1 MSGLRHRK
9 QNVPDTWVLCLLK
22 IRKDLSRH
30 ELYFFPNSLLR
41 CSLPCSH
48 YSLPCVRSLV
58 RALTSSSRSWLCAIK
73 SPCCSARRKSARDL
87 RQRIV
92 SSGSHYPASGAVG
105 ARRWCLSSPK
115 RLSPG
120 IAKASACFGL
130 GTYGAANAEGRRSR
144 ARFGTCRFKRWKW
157 GESWQYPRSVDFTTA
172 TNDEPHEPRR
182 SPLFMVPIKRPSGCA
197 LPPLCTINSCNASTE
212 A

>member
-22 IRKDLSRH
+22 IWKDLNRH

-92 SSGSHYPASGAVG
+92 SSGSRYPASGRWHSTLG
-105 ARRWCLSSPK
+105 ACQARNGCGL
-115 RLSPG
+115 
-120 IAKASACFGL
+120 ASQ
-130 GTYGAANAEGRRSR
+130 R
-144 ARFGTCRFKRWKW
+144 
-157 GESWQYPRSVDFTTA
+157 
-172 TNDEPHEPRR
+172 
-182 SPLFMVPIKRPSGCA
+182 
-197 LPPLCTINSCNASTE
+197 LPPVLDLEGT
-212 A
+212 

>member
-1 MSGLRHRK
+1 MNARVKRRDKWLVIKDLGLAIGMNLLTPWGK
-9 QNVPDTWVLCLLK
+9 ESLLNVCRGPLQYKSRTLGEKNTSPWMKCQDKRYCLTLHVCLLK

-30 ELYFFPNSLLR
+30 GLYFFPNSLLR

-58 RALTSSSRSWLCAIK
+58 RALTSSSRSWRCAIK
-73 SPCCSARRKSARDL
+73 SPCCSALRKSARDS

-92 SSGSHYPASGAVG
+92 CSGSRYPASGALG

-130 GTYGAANAEGRRSR
+130 GRYGTANAEGRRSR
-144 ARFGTCRFKRWKW
+144 ARFGT
-157 GESWQYPRSVDFTTA
+157 
-172 TNDEPHEPRR
+172 
-182 SPLFMVPIKRPSGCA
+182 
-197 LPPLCTINSCNASTE
+197 
-212 A
+212 

>member
-1 MSGLRHRK
+1 MHRGGVA
-9 QNVPDTWVLCLLK
+9 VPGALCLLK
-22 IRKDLSRH
+22 IRKDLNRH

-92 SSGSHYPASGAVG
+92 SSGSRYPASGRWHSTLG
-105 ARRWCLSSPK
+105 ACQARNGCGLASQGIRLFWTWKVRHGRPGRPAITREIRDLIRRMCRENPSW
-115 RLSPG
+115 
-120 IAKASACFGL
+120 
-130 GTYGAANAEGRRSR
+130 GAPRIH
-144 ARFGTCRFKRWKW
+144 
-157 GESWQYPRSVDFTTA
+157 GE
-172 TNDEPHEPRR
+172 
-182 SPLFMVPIKRPSGCA
+182 L
-197 LPPLCTINSCNASTE
+197 L
-212 A
+212 